1 MDTVN
6 LANAKTN
13 LSKLVDRV
21 EAGDTIEI
29 TRRSKPAAR
38 LVAAAKPKKPINL
51 AELEA
56 HTKTMPY
63 NNEGAGQLV
72 RNMRD
77 SGRY

>member
-6 LANAKTN
+6 LADAKTN
-13 LSKLVDRV
+13 LSQLVDRV

-29 TRRSKPAAR
+29 TRRGKPAAR
-38 LVAAAKPKKPINL
+38 LVAATRQKKPISL

-56 HTKTMPY
+56 HTKTMPHQ
-63 NNEGAGQLV
+63 NEGAAQFV

-77 SGRY
+77 SDRY

>member
-1 MDTVN
+1 MNTVN
-6 LANAKTN
+6 LADAKAN
-13 LSKLVDRV
+13 LSQLVDRV
-21 EAGDTIEI
+21 EAGDIIEI
-29 TRRSKPAAR
+29 TRRGKPAAR

-63 NNEGAGQLV
+63 QNENAGQLV

-77 SGRY
+77 SDRY